1 MIKATS
7 LAIAALAC
15 LPSIQAALAAG
26 PADADRR
33 IRLLAATCNTCH
45 GPGGKSLGAVP
56 ALAGQ
61 DKTYLQ
67 TAMHEQKKG
76 ERDTTVMRK
85 YMKGFTDD
93 EIAKLADYFSNLK

>member
-26 PADADRR
+26 PAETDRR
-33 IRLLAATCNTCH
+33 VRLLAATCITCH
-45 GPGGKSLGAVP
+45 GPGGQSLGAVP
-56 ALAGQ
+56 SLAGQ